1 MSEPLKPLLPVIG
14 KLSDTGSATL
24 IKGSEM
30 TPKTDAQALDS
41 IRTTWLQWAKT
52 EIDNEEAFAR
62 IAEALEQSGR
72 GVILPEE

>member
-1 MSEPLKPLLPVIG
+1 M
-14 KLSDTGSATL
+14 